1 MEKPLS
7 IDEDER
13 KFLLYELK
21 LLEDYY
27 KFADEFERTT
37 TKKDRNAI
45 YRVGEKT
52 KEVIINL
59 LNPEYKGQKGIEI
72 CGRLIK
78 KLESDTNG

>member
-1 MEKPLS
+1 MEKILT
-7 IDEDER
+7 IGEDER

-45 YRVGEKT
+45 YRAGEKT

-78 KLESDTNG
+78 KLEGDING